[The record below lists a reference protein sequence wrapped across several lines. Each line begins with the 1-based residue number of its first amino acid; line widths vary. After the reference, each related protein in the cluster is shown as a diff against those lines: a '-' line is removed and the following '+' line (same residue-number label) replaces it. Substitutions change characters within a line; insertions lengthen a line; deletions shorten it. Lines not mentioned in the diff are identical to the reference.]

1 MQDKNRKTFWLDG
14 FEGPVKRGAFFRS
27 QIHLD
32 IDDFESK
39 FKKKVVAISLEPD
52 EGKPSLTVEFITDA
66 TDELEQ
72 MKGLSDVK

>member
-1 MQDKNRKTFWLDG
+1 MQEKKVFWLDG
-14 FEGPVKRGAFFRS
+14 FEGAAKGGAFYRS
-27 QIHLD
+27 KIHLD
-32 IDDFESK
+32 INKFESK